1 MHGNTQGFGKMR
13 ICGYTHQVEAS
24 PWGGGAQPQRIISRR
39 TIKDPLANCLSSIV
53 DEDQF

>member
-1 MHGNTQGFGKMR
+1 MHGNTQGSGKMR
-13 ICGYTHQVEAS
+13 IFGYTHQVEAS